1 MATNKYDICVIG
13 SGAGAGPI
21 AFELSKNGY
30 NVVVIEKGPWFKT
43 KDLSKDEI
51 VSTRRN
57 VYTPP
62 LQDEQHVI
70 ESKNAEGD
78 WESKST
84 YSTGRTFWNG
94 NMVGGS
100 TNIMSGYFHRMKPN
114 DFKLLKTYGP
124 IEGANIVDWP
134 LDYNE
139 MEPYFDKVEKIV
151 GVSGRVV
158 DHSTLEPRS
167 NSSFPFPPLAEN
179 IASRW
184 IDSAANKLGYSAVPV
199 PRAILSVPDKKRSS
213 CVYSNYCGSY
223 GCSSDAKGSSRVAL
237 LNKALTTGNCTI
249 LPNSKVFKLETNG
262 SGEITKSWHYDTEGN
277 KQSIEA
283 DIFVVACQAVE
294 TSRLLLMSKNVD
306 FPNGLANNGGLVGKN
321 LIFSAG
327 GTGSGKFRY
336 DNLEKADA
344 EQLKTPGLFV
354 NRAIQNWYEIDDDE
368 FPEKVK
374 GGTVDFLFEHANG
387 ISKAI
392 RNKWDKDGNLVYGS
406 ALKSKMKDYF
416 LNQRKLNFE
425 VFVDWLPT
433 DDCFVSLDKNVV
445 DKWGDP
451 VAKIRIDNH
460 PHDLEVGKYLAN
472 KAEDLMMEMGAT
484 DIKSSIN
491 GAPPTNLMAGGC
503 RFGDDPKTSVLD
515 RNCKAHEVENLYV
528 TDGSFMPTGGS
539 VTYTWTIY
547 ANAFRVADAILK
559 RMKLNKLDE

>member
-1 MATNKYDICVIG
+1 MAFNRYDICIIG
-13 SGAGAGPI
+13 SGAGAGPV
-21 AFELSKNGY
+21 AYELSKNGY

-51 VSTRRN
+51 VSTRRD

-70 ESKNAEGD
+70 ESKNEEGE
-78 WESKST
+78 WVSKST
-84 YSTGRTFWNG
+84 YSTGRSFWNG

-100 TNIMSGYFHRMKPN
+100 TNLMSGYFHRMKPN
-114 DFKLLKTYGP
+114 DFKLLTAYGP
-124 IEGANIVDWP
+124 IEGANVVDWP
-134 LDYNE
+134 VDYAE
-139 MEPYFDKVEKIV
+139 MESYFDKVEKTV

-158 DHSTLEPRS
+158 EHSSLEPRS
-167 NSSFPFPPLAEN
+167 NNSFPYPPLAEN
-179 IASRW
+179 IVSQW
-184 IDSAANKLGYSAVPV
+184 IDKAANKLGYKTVPV
-199 PRAILSVPDKKRSS
+199 PRAILSLPEKGRSS
-213 CVYSNYCGSY
+213 CVYSNFCGSY

-237 LNKALTTGNCTI
+237 LNKALTTGKCTI
-249 LPNSKVFKLETNG
+249 MPNSKVFKLETNG
-262 SGEITKSWHYDTEGN
+262 SGKIIKSWHYDAKGN
-277 KQSIEA
+277 IQNLEA

-294 TSRLLLMSKNVD
+294 TSRLLLMSKNID
-306 FPNGLANNGGLVGKN
+306 FPNGLANNSGLVGKN
-321 LIFSAG
+321 LIFSGGGVGAG
-327 GTGSGKFRY
+327 RFRY
-336 DNLEKADA
+336 DNLEKSEA
-344 EQLKTPGLFV
+344 EQLKVPGIFV
-354 NRAIQNWYEIDDDE
+354 NRAIQHWYEIDDKKA
-368 FPEKVK
+368 FPEKTK

-392 RNKWDKDGNLVYGS
+392 RNKWDEKGNLVYGS
-406 ALKSKMKDYF
+406 ALKTKMKDYF

-433 DDCFVSLDKNVV
+433 DNCFVTLDENVV

-460 PHDLEVGKYLAN
+460 SHDLDVGKYLAK
-472 KAEDLMMEMGAT
+472 KAEELMEEMGAT

-515 RNCKAHEVENLYV
+515 RNCKAHEVKNLYV

-547 ANAFRVADAILK
+547 ANAFRVADAILE
-559 RMKLNKLDE
+559 RLLAE

>member
-1 MATNKYDICVIG
+1 MAFNRYDICIIG

-21 AFELSKNGY
+21 AYELSKNGY

-43 KDLSKDEI
+43 NDLSKDEI

-70 ESKNAEGD
+70 ESKNEEGE
-78 WESKST
+78 WVSKST
-84 YSTGRTFWNG
+84 YSTGRSFWNG

-100 TNIMSGYFHRMKPN
+100 TNLMSGYFHRMKPN
-114 DFKLLKTYGP
+114 DFKLLSTYGSVKD
-124 IEGANIVDWP
+124 ANIADWP
-134 LDYNE
+134 VDYAE
-139 MEPYFDKVEKIV
+139 MEPYFDKVEKVV
-151 GVSGRVV
+151 GVSGRVI
-158 DHSTLEPRS
+158 DHSALEPRS
-167 NSSFPFPPLAEN
+167 SDSFPYPPLAEN
-179 IASRW
+179 VVSRW
-184 IDSAANKLGYSAVPV
+184 IDKSANELGYSAVPV
-199 PRAILSVPDKKRSS
+199 PRSILSAPEKGRSS
-213 CVYSNYCGSY
+213 CVYSNFCGSY

-237 LNKALTTGNCTI
+237 LNKALATGKCTI
-249 LPNSKVFKLETNG
+249 LPNSKVFKLETDG
-262 SGEITKSWHYDTEGN
+262 SGKIIKSWHYDAQEN
-277 KQSIEA
+277 RQSVEA

-294 TSRLLLMSKNVD
+294 TSRLLLMSKNTD

-327 GTGSGKFRY
+327 GVGSGVFRY
-336 DNLEKADA
+336 DDLEKEKA
-344 EQLKTPGLFV
+344 EQLKVPGLFV
-354 NRAIQNWYEIDDDE
+354 NRAIQHWYEIDDE
-368 FPEKVK
+368 SAFPKKVK

-392 RNKWDKDGNLVYGS
+392 RNKWDEKGNLVYGS

-433 DDCFVSLDKNVV
+433 DNCFVTLDENVV

-460 PHDLEVGKYLAN
+460 PHDLEVGEYLAK
-472 KAEDLMMEMGAT
+472 KAENLMKKMGAT

-503 RFGDDPKTSVLD
+503 RFGDDPATSVLD
-515 RNCKAHEVENLYV
+515 RNCKAHEVDNLYV

-547 ANAFRVADAILK
+547 ANAFRVANAILERLK
-559 RMKLNKLDE
+559 RE

>member
-1 MATNKYDICVIG
+1 MAQEKYDVCIIG
-13 SGAGAGPI
+13 SGAGAGPV
-21 AFELSKNGY
+21 AYELSKNGFK
-30 NVVVIEKGPWFKT
+30 VIVLEKGPWFKT
-43 KDLSKDEI
+43 KDFSKDEI
-51 VSTRRN
+51 VATRRN
-57 VYTPP
+57 VYTPS
-62 LQDEQHVI
+62 LEEEQHVI
-70 ESKNAEGD
+70 EAINDDGK
-78 WESKST
+78 WEAKST

-100 TNIMSGYFHRMKPN
+100 SNIMSGYFHRMKPN
-114 DFKLLKTYGP
+114 DFKLLTVYGP
-124 IEGANIVDWP
+124 VKGANIVDWP
-134 LDYNE
+134 VNYDD
-139 MEPYFDKVEKIV
+139 MEPYFDRVEKTV

-158 DHSTLEPRS
+158 NHSTLEPRS
-167 NSSFPFPPLAEN
+167 NSSFPYPPLAEN
-179 IASRW
+179 VVSRW
-184 IDSAANKLGYSAVPV
+184 IDTAADKLGYKAVPV
-199 PRAILSVPDKKRSS
+199 PRAILSLPEKGRSS

-237 LNKALTTGNCTI
+237 LNKALATGNCTI
-249 LPNSKVFKLETNG
+249 LPNSKVYKLETNG
-262 SGEITKSWHYDTEGN
+262 MGKIVKSWHYDAEGER
-277 KQSIEA
+277 KSIDA
-283 DIFVVACQAVE
+283 NLFVVACQAVE

-327 GTGSGKFRY
+327 GVGSGKFVY
-336 DNLEKADA
+336 DNLEKESA
-344 EQLKTPGLFV
+344 EQLKVPGLFV
-354 NRAIQNWYEIDDDE
+354 NRAIQNWYEINDKDA
-368 FPEKVK
+368 FPEKTK

-392 RNKWDKDGNLVYGS
+392 RNKRDSDGDLVYGS
-406 ALKSKMKDYF
+406 ALKSKIKKYF

-433 DDCFVSLDKNVV
+433 DNCFVTLDENVV

-460 PHDLEVGKYLAN
+460 LHDIKVGKYLAK
-472 KAEDLMMEMGAT
+472 KAEDLMNEMGAT
-484 DIKSSIN
+484 DVKSNIN

-515 RNCKAHEVENLYV
+515 KNCKAHEVDNLYV

-547 ANAFRVADAILK
+547 ANSFRVAEAIIERL
-559 RMKLNKLDE
+559 RLG

>member
-1 MATNKYDICVIG
+1 MAQKKYDVCIIG

-21 AFELSKNGY
+21 AYELSKKGY
-30 NVVVIEKGPWFKT
+30 NVIVLEKGPWFKT
-43 KDLSKDEI
+43 KDFSKDEI

-57 VYTPP
+57 VYTPS
-62 LQDEQHVI
+62 LEDEQHVI
-70 ESKNAEGD
+70 ETRNAEGE
-78 WESKST
+78 WEAKST

-114 DFKLLKTYGP
+114 DFKLLTVYGP
-124 IEGANIVDWP
+124 ISGANIVDWP
-134 LDYNE
+134 VDYAE

-151 GVSGRVV
+151 GISGRIVN
-158 DHSTLEPRS
+158 HSTLEPRETD
-167 NSSFPFPPLAEN
+167 NFPYPPLAEN
-179 IASRW
+179 VVSKW
-184 IDSAANKLGYSAVPV
+184 IDNAANELGYTAVPV
-199 PRAILSVPDKKRSS
+199 PRAILSIPEKERSS

-237 LNKALTTGNCTI
+237 LNKALATGKCTI
-249 LPNSKVFKLETNG
+249 LPNSKVYKLETNG
-262 SGEITKSWHYDTEGN
+262 FGKIVKSWYYDANGER
-277 KQSIEA
+277 QVVDAEL
-283 DIFVVACQAVE
+283 FVVACQAVE
-294 TSRLLLMSKNVD
+294 TSRLLLMSKNID

-327 GTGSGKFRY
+327 GVGSGKFIY
-336 DNLEKADA
+336 DDIDKESAN
-344 EQLKTPGLFV
+344 QLKVPGVFV
-354 NRAIQNWYEIDDDE
+354 NRAIQNWYEIDDEDA
-368 FPEKVK
+368 FPRKTK

-392 RNKWDKDGNLVYGS
+392 RNKLDNKGTLVYGS
-406 ALKSKMKDYF
+406 ALKSKIKNYF

-433 DDCFVSLDKNVV
+433 DNCFVTLDEKIV

-460 PHDLEVGKYLAN
+460 EHDIEVGNYLAE
-472 KAEDLMMEMGAT
+472 KAEKLMNKMGAT
-484 DIKSSIN
+484 DVKSSIN

-503 RFGDDPKTSVLD
+503 RFGNNPKNSVLNK
-515 RNCKAHEVENLYV
+515 NCKAHEVENLYI

-547 ANAFRVADAILK
+547 ANAFRVADAIIK
-559 RMKLNKLDE
+559 KLETT